1 MVVPAAFVADASF
14 ALPWVFGDE
23 HSPSSDEAWEAMKL
37 GKASVH
43 VPALWLWEL
52 TNTLVIGERR
62 GRITLVQTAA
72 FFRIVN
78 QLPIRVAP
86 TAMASLFDEIPRSM
100 RTHALTAYDA
110 AYLELAKR
118 SRLPLATLDRE
129 LKEAARRDGV
139 ELVGE

>member
-1 MVVPAAFVADASF
+1 MVVPAAFVVDASF

-23 HSPSSDEAWEAMKL
+23 HSPRSDEAWEAMKL
-37 GKASVH
+37 KKASVY

-52 TNTLVIGERR
+52 TNTLVLGEKR
-62 GRITLVQTAA
+62 GRITAAQTTA
-72 FFRIVN
+72 FLRIVD

-86 TAMASLFDEIPRSM
+86 AVMSCLFDEIPRSM

-118 SRLPLATLDRE
+118 NRLPLATLDKE
-129 LKEAARRDGV
+129 LKAAAIKDGV
-139 ELVGE
+139 ELVGG